1 MDRKADPETQLEV
14 DEAILD
20 YLIYTAIISL
30 LKLLDTI
37 DISPRKE
44 HNAHLLV
51 QMVDGTYLLTSI
63 SRTQL
68 VADVSTAFLPVFRAL
83 HTNYKASPEIQLR
96 LRLLQFTYVF
106 VQHYHPFSA
115 NNSFSRR
122 PSISTENAKESRSG
136 NPHQEHTQPMSLEQT
151 LPLFLALSAV
161 QNELQGS
168 TITEIWMMLA
178 AGYMAQSYI
187 EQVVVYQN
195 KRPGLLEEAFH
206 WGYDEDC
213 RAEGASEQW
222 QINDMFGADEGSV
235 RLWKTIREEHVQAV
249 RASSKLL
256 SGFQLI
262 LDTWF
267 QLCPPDKTSLVDHL
281 EDMASGALSVVT
293 FKEKVS
299 EFLAGLLSAYQPPLL
314 IQLERGEVDGLSRKA
329 TKALKIRSGFIHQA
343 VDET

>member
-1 MDRKADPETQLEV
+1 
-14 DEAILD
+14 
-20 YLIYTAIISL
+20 
-30 LKLLDTI
+30 
-37 DISPRKE
+37 
-44 HNAHLLV
+44 
-51 QMVDGTYLLTSI
+51 
-63 SRTQL
+63 
-68 VADVSTAFLPVFRAL
+68 
-83 HTNYKASPEIQLR
+83 IQLR

-122 PSISTENAKESRSG
+122 QSISTENAKESSSG
-136 NPHQEHTQPMSLEQT
+136 NPHQEHTQAMSLEQT

-195 KRPGLLEEAFH
+195 KQPGLLDEAFH
-206 WGYDEDC
+206 WGYDKDC
-213 RAEGASEQW
+213 RVEEASEQW
-222 QINDMFGADEGSV
+222 QTNDMFGADEGSV
-235 RLWKTIREEHVQAV
+235 RLWETIREEHVQAL
-249 RASSKLL
+249 R
-256 SGFQLI
+256 
-262 LDTWF
+262 
-267 QLCPPDKTSLVDHL
+267 PPDKTSLVDHL
-281 EDMASGALSVVT
+281 ENMASGALSVVT

-343 VDET
+343 IDET